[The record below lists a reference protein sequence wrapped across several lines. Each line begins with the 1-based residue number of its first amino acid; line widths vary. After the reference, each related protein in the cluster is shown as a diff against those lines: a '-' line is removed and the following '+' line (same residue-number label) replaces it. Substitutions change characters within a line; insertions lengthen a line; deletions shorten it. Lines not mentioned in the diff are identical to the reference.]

1 MQKEIPVEMI
11 RILADT
17 ANEYVTAEKLAERL
31 QVSRRT
37 VFNNMK
43 AAREICLLHD
53 SKIISVK

>member
-43 AAREICLLHD
+43 AAREI
-53 SKIISVK
+53 KRI